1 MRFELARDALKLEGF
16 HVIGGYM
23 SPVNDAYK
31 KRGLISAKHRIE
43 LCHRA
48 CRSSE
53 FIMVDPWEANQN
65 TFQRT
70 LAVLCRIKSSLVES
84 GQISGDS
91 LKVMLVCG
99 SDLLESFSIPG
110 AWIREQASSLV
121 NPVEQQQQQQSYTA
135 RENTHDQD
143 YYVPTANITRVM
155 RRVLPLQAKI
165 TDEAKETVQQC
176 VTEYI
181 NMVTSEA
188 NDRCHR
194 EERKTITADDI
205 LWAIERL
212 GFDNYAGPL
221 SLFLDRFRDAQRQWS
236 EESRERLGSRVAHSR
251 RLPPPTYGLL
261 PPQGDG
267 SSISSDNAGAGSSS
281 SASQGGAP
289 SFGPYAQFKR

>member
-1 MRFELARDALKLEGF
+1 MEQGKGSQSGHRNPRSNSVAGIWALQMEVSCDCAVSLS
-16 HVIGGYM
+16 HVQLVLPHRLNTPICV
-23 SPVNDAYK
+23 SFASQSLSLHFSS
-31 KRGLISAKHRIE
+31 GL
-43 LCHRA
+43 
-48 CRSSE
+48 
-53 FIMVDPWEANQN
+53 
-65 TFQRT
+65 
-70 LAVLCRIKSSLVES
+70 VLCV
-84 GQISGDS
+84 
-91 LKVMLVCG
+91 
-99 SDLLESFSIPG
+99 
-110 AWIREQASSLV
+110 V

-135 RENTHDQD
+135 PENTHDQD

-155 RRVLPLQAKI
+155 RRVLPPQAKI
-165 TDEAKETVQQC
+165 ADDAKETVQQC

-181 NMVTSEA
+181 NMITSEA

-194 EERKTITADDI
+194 EGRKTITADDI

-267 SSISSDNAGAGSSS
+267 SGISSDNAGAGSSS
-281 SASQGGAP
+281 STSQGGAA

>member
-1 MRFELARDALKLEGF
+1 
-16 HVIGGYM
+16 
-23 SPVNDAYK
+23 
-31 KRGLISAKHRIE
+31 
-43 LCHRA
+43 
-48 CRSSE
+48 
-53 FIMVDPWEANQN
+53 MV
-65 TFQRT
+65 
-70 LAVLCRIKSSLVES
+70 
-84 GQISGDS
+84 
-91 LKVMLVCG
+91 
-99 SDLLESFSIPG
+99 
-110 AWIREQASSLV
+110 V

-135 RENTHDQD
+135 PENTHDQD

-155 RRVLPLQAKI
+155 RRVLPPQAKI
-165 TDEAKETVQQC
+165 TDDAKETVQQC

-181 NMVTSEA
+181 NMVTNEA

-267 SSISSDNAGAGSSS
+267 SGISSDNAGAGSSS
-281 SASQGGAP
+281 SSSQGGAP
-289 SFGPYAQFKR
+289 SFGPDAQFKR